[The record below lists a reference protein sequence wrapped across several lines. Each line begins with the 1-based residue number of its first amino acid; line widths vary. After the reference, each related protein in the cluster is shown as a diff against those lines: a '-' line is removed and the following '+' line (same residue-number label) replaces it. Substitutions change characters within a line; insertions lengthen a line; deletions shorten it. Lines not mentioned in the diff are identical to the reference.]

1 MRRAA
6 TVLIGEAVLHIWLG
20 LPELNQPLLGMG
32 QTSLVCFGTG
42 FLIYHASPSGVSQ
55 DLLDSLFQGEDRMC
69 HGGECWRDGG
79 CWRGV
84 DKIEWVRA
92 GPRLLSQAS

>member
-6 TVLIGEAVLHIWLG
+6 TVLIGEAVLPTWLG
-20 LPELNQPLLGMG
+20 IPELSQPLLGLG

-42 FLIYHASPSGVSQ
+42 FLVYHASPSGVSQ

-69 HGGECWRDGG
+69 HGGECWR
-79 CWRGV
+79 GV